1 MVRGFSLKV
10 FGKFEMRTIQPKI
23 SDIPRG
29 KSNGTEI
36 PGNNFPSSLKLNFG
50 KFLKTMYH

>member
-1 MVRGFSLKV
+1 MVREFSLKV

-36 PGNNFPSSLKLNFG
+36 PGNNFPLKLNFG